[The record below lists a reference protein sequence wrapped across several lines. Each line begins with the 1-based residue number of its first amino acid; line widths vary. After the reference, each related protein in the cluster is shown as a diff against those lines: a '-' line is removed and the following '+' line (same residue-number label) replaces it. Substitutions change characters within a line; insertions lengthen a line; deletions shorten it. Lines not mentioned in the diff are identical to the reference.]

1 MKNKKILVVLGILLL
16 IIIPYKLN
24 TKVYGN
30 DEESILKVVRSI
42 EGYDYQS
49 IEILA
54 IKDIKNERVVPLLL
68 NNNPGF
74 IQFTK
79 NKRGNYEWRHIEK
92 RENQSLASFPIY
104 LNGKESPNR
113 KLLFVTNKDNEVAK
127 MELDVNG
134 QFFHKVFNIH
144 ENSVAWIDLPKQKSI
159 EFKYK
164 YYDKSG
170 NLIK

>member
-16 IIIPYKLN
+16 LIIPYIFN

-30 DEESILKVVRSI
+30 DEKSILKVVRSI
-42 EGYDYQS
+42 DGYDYQS

-54 IKDIKNERVVPLLL
+54 IKDIKNERIVPLLL
-68 NNNPGF
+68 DNNPGF

-79 NKRGNYEWRHIEK
+79 NKRGNYEWKHIEK

-104 LNGKESPNR
+104 INGKESTNL
-113 KLLFVTNKDNEVAK
+113 KLLFVANKNNEVAK

-134 QFFHKVFNIH
+134 QIFNREFNVH
-144 ENSVAWIDLPKQKSI
+144 QSSVAWIDLPKQKSI
-159 EFKYK
+159 EYHYK
-164 YYDKSG
+164 YYDKNG
-170 NLIK
+170 NLID